1 MLKYWLFLG
10 IFSIFYIFFPFFP
23 NTDTVEVEN
32 NDGGKR
38 LLEIVEIKRPPGFKP
53 SQEIFRETTTV
64 ANVSYIILFFT

>member
-1 MLKYWLFLG
+1 MHFLQ
-10 IFSIFYIFFPFFP
+10 FFPFFP

-64 ANVSYIILFFT
+64 TNVSYIMLFFT